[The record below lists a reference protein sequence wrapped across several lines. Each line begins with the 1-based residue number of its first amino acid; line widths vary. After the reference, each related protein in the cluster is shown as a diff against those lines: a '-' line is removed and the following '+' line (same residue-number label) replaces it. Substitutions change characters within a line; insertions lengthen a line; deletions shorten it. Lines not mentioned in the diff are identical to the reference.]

1 MNGLDNKLLQ
11 EQIGYYKA
19 RAVEYDDWYLRQG
32 RYDYGKSWNTKWF
45 TEVQELKA
53 ILKQFNPQ
61 GKVLELACGTGWW
74 TEELIRYADSITAVD
89 AVSEVIEI
97 NRRKLHSSKV
107 EYLQADIFNFHPK
120 SHYYDVVFF
129 SFWISHIP
137 EEKFIDFWQMVSLG
151 LKPTGRVFF
160 IDNLQS
166 EKAIMSGRPLQK
178 TEVTVSIRELK
189 DSSKFKV
196 IKIFYLPKD
205 LKQKLKSTGWEVSVG
220 TTPNYFIYGFSTSEG

>member
-53 ILKQFNPQ
+53 ILKQFNPL